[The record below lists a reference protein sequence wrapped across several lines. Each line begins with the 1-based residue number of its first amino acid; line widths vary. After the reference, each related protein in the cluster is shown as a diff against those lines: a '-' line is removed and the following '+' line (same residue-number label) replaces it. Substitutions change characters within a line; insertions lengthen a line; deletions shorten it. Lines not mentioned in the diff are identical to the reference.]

1 MHTQNRQVA
10 DLGRTHTKSRA
21 EHAGVCAVARGIHR
35 NFQSV
40 IREREA
46 SIPPSALW
54 RGRSKRFAFV
64 AESNPT
70 LFLFPD
76 GFISFEPT
84 VGPKRSV
91 TVKAK
96 YFFGSH
102 YRSA

>member
-1 MHTQNRQVA
+1 MGRVA
-10 DLGRTHTKSRA
+10 LCNPPKAHW
-21 EHAGVCAVARGIHR
+21 
-35 NFQSV
+35 

-64 AESNPT
+64 AESSPT

-96 YFFGSH
+96 YFYGTPSLLYPSYILSPSFLNPYSIRTRAGG
-102 YRSA
+102 